1 MRLGRATAALSA
13 ATLAAPAA
21 AAAHGD
27 EVPVSKL
34 SSAWEAQPLVLV
46 LAGLMLLLFAQA
58 FWRLRRRGR
67 ADHAPWTR
75 VPLFVAAVA
84 VGTLPLLS
92 PLDAVGDDYLLSAHM
107 LQHVLIGDVAPAL
120 ALVAL
125 RGPLVLFLLPPL
137 VLGPLARATPV
148 RRTFG
153 FLIRPR
159 VSLALWAL
167 AIGLWHIPAM
177 YDYALTHQT
186 VHDLEH
192 LSFVVAGTL
201 VWAQLVDPARR
212 GELTAA
218 QRLGFAGLLFAFGT
232 ILADALIFSF
242 HSLYPSYSAQDERLW
257 GLSAVRDQQL
267 AGIVMMVEQ
276 LVVLGL
282 FVAFTLRGYMRERAR
297 SAPAGAA
304 EART

>member
-1 MRLGRATAALSA
+1 MI
-13 ATLAAPAA
+13 LAHADA
-21 AAAHGD
+21 
-27 EVPVSKL
+27 VPISQV
-34 SSAWEAQPLVLV
+34 SSAWEAQPLVLA

-67 ADHAPWTR
+67 SDHAPWTR
-75 VPLFVAAVA
+75 VPMFVAAVA
-84 VGTLPLLS
+84 VGTLALVS
-92 PLDAVGDDYLLSAHM
+92 PLDAVGDEYLLSAHM

-120 ALVAL
+120 ALVAV
-125 RGPLVLFLLPPL
+125 RGPLVLFLLPPF

-159 VSLALWAL
+159 VSLAFWAL
-167 AIGLWHIPAM
+167 AIGLWHIPAA

-192 LSFVVAGTL
+192 LSFVLAGTL

-218 QRLGFAGLLFAFGT
+218 QRLGYAGLLFAFGT
-232 ILADALIFSF
+232 ILADVMIFSF
-242 HSLYPSYSAQDERLW
+242 HSLYPSYAAQDERLW

-276 LVVLGL
+276 LVALGL
-282 FVAFTLRGYMRERAR
+282 FVAFTLRSYVRERAR
-297 SAPAGAA
+297 SAPTGAA

>member
-1 MRLGRATAALSA
+1 VKLGRATAAFSTLA
-13 ATLAAPAA
+13 LAAPAA
-21 AAAHGD
+21 AAAHGNA
-27 EVPVSKL
+27 VPVSRL
-34 SSAWEAQPLVLV
+34 SSAWEAQPVVLA

-75 VPLFVAAVA
+75 VPLFVLAVA
-84 VGTLPLLS
+84 IGTLPLLS

-125 RGPLVLFLLPPL
+125 RGPLVLFFLPPF
-137 VLGPLARATPV
+137 VLGPLARSTPV

-159 VSLALWAL
+159 VSLALWVL
-167 AIGLWHIPAM
+167 TIGLWHIPAA
-177 YDYALTHQT
+177 YDYTLTHQT

-192 LSFVVAGTL
+192 LSFVIAGTL
-201 VWAQLVDPARR
+201 VWAQLIDPARR
-212 GELTAA
+212 GALTAA
-218 QRLGFAGLLFAFGT
+218 QRLGYAGLLFAFGT
-232 ILADALIFSF
+232 ILADVMIFSF
-242 HSLYPSYSAQDERLW
+242 HSLYPSYAARDERLW

-276 LVVLGL
+276 LLVLGV
-282 FVAFTLRGYMRERAR
+282 FVALTLRSYVRERAR

>member
-13 ATLAAPAA
+13 AALAAPAA

-34 SSAWEAQPLVLV
+34 SAAWEAQPVV
-46 LAGLMLLLFAQA
+46 LALAVLMLLLFAQA

-75 VPLFVAAVA
+75 VPMFVAAVA
-84 VGTLPLLS
+84 LGTLPLVS

-107 LQHVLIGDVAPAL
+107 LQHVLIGDAAPAL

-125 RGPLVLFLLPPL
+125 RGPLVLFLLPPF

-148 RRTFG
+148 RRAFG

-159 VSLALWAL
+159 VSLALWVL
-167 AIGLWHIPAM
+167 TIGLWHIPRS
-177 YDYALTHQT
+177 TT
-186 VHDLEH
+186 TR
-192 LSFVVAGTL
+192 SRTRR
-201 VWAQLVDPARR
+201 AQPRAPDVRHRRDARLGAARR
-212 GELTAA
+212 PGPPRRADAA

-232 ILADALIFSF
+232 MLADVLIFSF
-242 HSLYPSYSAQDERLW
+242 HSLYP
-257 GLSAVRDQQL
+257 AVRR
-267 AGIVMMVEQ
+267 AGRAAVGA
-276 LVVLGL
+276 LG
-282 FVAFTLRGYMRERAR
+282 ACATSSSPG
-297 SAPAGAA
+297 S
-304 EART
+304 

>member
-1 MRLGRATAALSA
+1 M
-13 ATLAAPAA
+13 
-21 AAAHGD
+21 
-27 EVPVSKL
+27 
-34 SSAWEAQPLVLV
+34 
-46 LAGLMLLLFAQA
+46 
-58 FWRLRRRGR
+58 
-67 ADHAPWTR
+67 
-75 VPLFVAAVA
+75 FVAAVA
-84 VGTLPLLS
+84 VGTLALVS

-120 ALVAL
+120 ALVAV
-125 RGPLVLFLLPPL
+125 RGPLVLILLPPF

-159 VSLALWAL
+159 VSLAVWAL
-167 AIGLWHIPAM
+167 ALGLWHIPAA

-186 VHDLEH
+186 AHDLEH

-212 GELTAA
+212 GELTPA
-218 QRLGFAGLLFAFGT
+218 QRLGFAGLLFALGT
-232 ILADALIFSF
+232 ILADVLIFSF
-242 HSLYPSYSAQDERLW
+242 HSLYPSYAAQDERLW
-257 GLSAVRDQQL
+257 GLSPVRDQQL

-282 FVAFTLRGYMRERAR
+282 FVALTLRGYMRERAR